1 MREFFPMFLH
11 ALSLC
16 ASLTAGP
23 NSPTLGDKSFQG
35 CLDWYLPYSK
45 FSSLSSASNAS
56 WRLKRL
62 AGGSGHN
69 FAMSQSIIL
78 SPYTQW
84 DPSR

>member
-1 MREFFPMFLH
+1 MFLH
-11 ALSLC
+11 APSLC
-16 ASLTAGP
+16 ASLMAGP
-23 NSPTLGDKSFQG
+23 NSSTLGDKS
-35 CLDWYLPYSK
+35 LDWYLPYSK
-45 FSSLSSASNAS
+45 FRSLSSASNAS

-69 FAMSQSIIL
+69 SATSQSIIL